1 MSLGE
6 DRVRVKFNPTE
17 NVVVATFKQKTA
29 ELIDMCNDV
38 HRNEADPEIR
48 RLCAIAMQHYEEG
61 CNSIV
66 KALTTSAY
74 LTQ

>member
-1 MSLGE
+1 
-6 DRVRVKFNPTE
+6 
-17 NVVVATFKQKTA
+17 
-29 ELIDMCNDV
+29 MCNDV

-48 RLCAIAMQHYEEG
+48 RLCAIAMTHYEEG
-61 CNSIV
+61 TNSIV